1 MAEKSTSRFLHSID
15 KFARKKKLKLA
26 EEIKQ
31 IEAES
36 FKKEERK
43 IIENARLLMM
53 LELAN
58 VKNKIAMQVYKVR
71 ISSKQRIFDLKNKIQ
86 KKIFDACE
94 LRIKN
99 FTESP
104 EYVKYIENAI
114 KKAEQKLGDNL
125 KIYLRKQDLDLLNFM
140 KNITAEHD
148 IKPSLKIKKGG
159 ILCFKNNCVLDFT
172 FDSRILEQKKWFLKN
187 CISKLV

>member
-71 ISSKQRIFDLKNKIQ
+71 ISSKQKIFDLKNKIQ
-86 KKIFDACE
+86 KEIFDACE
-94 LRIKN
+94 LRIKD

-104 EYVKYIENAI
+104 EYVKYIESAI
-114 KKAEQKLGDNL
+114 KKSEQKLGDNL
-125 KIYLRKQDLDLLNFM
+125 EFFLRKQDLSLLNFIE
-140 KNITAEHD
+140 NITAKHN
-148 IKPSLKIKKGG
+148 IKSSTKIKKGG

-172 FDSRILEQKKWFLKN
+172 FDSRILEQKRWFLKN
-187 CISKLV
+187 CMSKLV

>member
-1 MAEKSTSRFLHSID
+1 LAEKSTSRFLHSID

-71 ISSKQRIFDLKNKIQ
+71 MSSKQKIFDLKNKIQ
-86 KKIFDACE
+86 KEVFDACE

-148 IKPSLKIKKGG
+148 IKSSLKIKKGG

-187 CISKLV
+187 CMSKLV

>member
-86 KKIFDACE
+86 KEIFDACE

-104 EYVKYIENAI
+104 EYVKYIENAV
-114 KKAEQKLGDNL
+114 KKAEQELGDNL

-148 IKPSLKIKKGG
+148 IKSSLKIKKGG

>member
-53 LELAN
+53 SELES
-58 VKNKIAMQVYKVR
+58 VRNKISRHVYEVKVNLEQ
-71 ISSKQRIFDLKNKIQ
+71 KIFDLKNKIQ
-86 KKIFDACE
+86 KEIFDACE

-99 FTESP
+99 FIESP

-114 KKAEQKLGDNL
+114 KKAEQELGDNL
-125 KIYLRKQDLDLLNFM
+125 KIYLRKQDLDLLNSM
-140 KNITAEHD
+140 ENITAKHN
-148 IKPSLKIKKGG
+148 IKSSTKIKKGG

-187 CISKLV
+187 CMSKLV